1 MPASRGPNLYQIL
14 QSLVAAL
21 GEGLQTHLSPTVLRK
36 PYVTTWPTKR
46 EDSSLGSLSTT
57 VDSLYIKPLLESP
70 KHSWS

>member
-1 MPASRGPNLYQIL
+1 MQIL

-21 GEGLQTHLSPTVLRK
+21 GEGLQTHLGPTVLRK
-36 PYVTTWPTKR
+36 PSSPPGRLR

-70 KHSWS
+70 AQLVLIVLLEASI